1 MLGIFNVDYALNKAY
16 EQNLDLVLIS
26 PTANP
31 PVAKIMDYKKYR
43 YDQIKKDKEER
54 RKQAQASVQLRDIW
68 LSATIDV
75 GDLKTKAKKGREFIE
90 NGDKVRA
97 SIRMR
102 GRQLA
107 HPEAGFEVMND
118 FFDILSDI
126 AEIESA
132 PVQQGRSI
140 YMVLAPISTKQKN
153 KIIYYK
159 ENNYGKTKVT
169 QCI

>member
-1 MLGIFNVDYALNKAY
+1 MLGIFALNYALDKAY
-16 EQNLDLVLIS
+16 DQNLDLVLIS
-26 PTANP
+26 PGANP

-43 YDQIKKDKEER
+43 YDQTKRLKEER
-54 RKQAQASVQLRDIW
+54 RKQAQASIQVRDIW

-102 GRQLA
+102 GRQML
-107 HPEAGFEVMND
+107 HPEAGIEVMNN
-118 FFDILSDI
+118 FFELLSDV

-153 KIIYYK
+153 K
-159 ENNYGKTKVT
+159 
-169 QCI
+169 

>member
-1 MLGIFNVDYALNKAY
+1 MLGIFALNYALDKAY
-16 EQNLDLVLIS
+16 DQNLDLVLIS
-26 PTANP
+26 PGANP

-43 YDQIKKDKEER
+43 YDQIKRLKEER
-54 RKQAQASVQLRDIW
+54 RKQAQASIQVRDIW

-102 GRQLA
+102 GRQML
-107 HPEAGFEVMND
+107 HPEAGIEVMNN
-118 FFDILSDI
+118 FFELLSDV

-153 KIIYYK
+153 K
-159 ENNYGKTKVT
+159 
-169 QCI
+169 